1 MAVSSEHNFV
11 KPTNSIRV
19 RRIVV
24 LQSVYGPSRLVSF
37 DGIPEGK
44 DHVAWVFGP
53 VLDHCEPPLV
63 RVHSEC
69 ITGDRFGSMHCDC
82 GAQLEE
88 AIRRCTEECG
98 VIIYMRDEGRGIGLN
113 AKLDAYAL
121 QASGLDTFEANAALG
136 LPADSRDFA
145 IAADMLKALGIT
157 AVRLLTNNP
166 TKVQALLTAGISV
179 EATIPTRVYV
189 TPENRRYLEAKRR
202 VTQHSICLGHELE
215 QPQ

>member
-1 MAVSSEHNFV
+1 MAILSDFHII
-11 KPTNSIRV
+11 KPATSIRV
-19 RRIVV
+19 RRVV
-24 LQSVYGPSRLVSF
+24 DLHTTYGPIKLVSF

-53 VLDHCEPPLV
+53 VLDCCEPPLV

-69 ITGDRFGSMHCDC
+69 LTGDRFGSMHCDC
-82 GAQLEE
+82 GAQFDE

-136 LPADSRDFA
+136 LPSDCRDFA

-166 TKVQALLTAGISV
+166 TKVESLLAAGISV
-179 EATIPTRVYV
+179 KATIPTRVYV

-202 VTQHSICLGHELE
+202 VTQHSICLGQELE
-215 QPQ
+215 QSQ